1 MPGAKGVMAHASAEP
16 PPATRPDAAPGQAK
30 RWRDLRKRALSAAVL
45 GPLALA
51 ASWFG
56 AHWYTLMIA
65 AGTAILAWEWVHL
78 CGLRVRAFPGLAV
91 PLALFASGLAAVAD
105 LHLRAGL
112 LRPGGGPSACIA
124 ARAERSRVP
133 GVPTLWFGAG
143 VLYIGLGGIGFIWLR
158 GDDGAGLAAIL
169 FVVLIVWASDIG
181 AYMVGRLV
189 GGPKL
194 APAISPN
201 KTWSGALGGL
211 AAAVLVGLGVA
222 AWADPAARLG
232 HVALLA
238 AILGTAA
245 AAGDLLESAI
255 KRHFHVKDS
264 SGLIPGHGGL
274 LDRVDGL
281 LAAIPVAC
289 AIALVQGSARG
300 GDGFLWT

>member
-16 PPATRPDAAPGQAK
+16 PDRVGEAK
-30 RWRDLRKRALSAAVL
+30 RWRDLRKRALSAAIL

-51 ASWFG
+51 AIWLG

-65 AGTAILAWEWVHL
+65 LGIAILAWEWVHL

-91 PLALFASGLAAVAD
+91 PLALFAAGLAAVASHY
-105 LHLRAGL
+105 LLALLLLPAGAAAASL
-112 LRPGGGPSACIA
+112 A
-124 ARAERSRVP
+124 ARSDPRRAP
-133 GVPTLWFGAG
+133 GAPTFWLGAG
-143 VLYIGLGGIGFIWLR
+143 VVYIGLSGIGFIWLR
-158 GDDGAGLAAIL
+158 ADSFSGLVAIL
-169 FVVLIVWASDIG
+169 FVVLVVWASDIG
-181 AYMVGRLV
+181 AYLVGRML

-201 KTWSGALGGL
+201 KTWSGAVGGL
-211 AAAVLVGLGVA
+211 AAAIVVGLAVA
-222 AWADPAARLG
+222 AWADPAARLAQ
-232 HVALLA
+232 VMLIA

-255 KRHFHVKDS
+255 KRHFHVKDT

-289 AIALVQGSARG
+289 AIALVQGSALG

>member
-1 MPGAKGVMAHASAEP
+1 MAHASAEP
-16 PPATRPDAAPGQAK
+16 PTAPGEAK
-30 RWRDLRKRALSAAVL
+30 RWRDLRKRALSAAIL

-51 ASWFG
+51 AIWLG
-56 AHWYTLMIA
+56 AGWYTLMIA
-65 AGTAILAWEWVHL
+65 LGIAILAWEWVHL

-91 PLALFASGLAAVAD
+91 PLALFASALAAVAD
-105 LHLRAGL
+105 HHLLAVL
-112 LRPGGGPSACIA
+112 LLPVGALAAAFA
-124 ARAERSRVP
+124 ARSDPRRAP
-133 GVPTLWFGAG
+133 GAPTLWLG
-143 VLYIGLGGIGFIWLR
+143 VGVVYIGLAGIGFIWLR
-158 GDDGAGLAAIL
+158 SDSFAGLVAIL
-169 FVVLIVWASDIG
+169 FVVLVVWASDIG
-181 AYMVGRLV
+181 AYMVGRMV

-211 AAAVLVGLGVA
+211 AAAVLVGLAVA
-222 AWADPAARLG
+222 AWADPAARLP
-232 HVALLA
+232 HVMVIA
-238 AILGTAA
+238 AILGMAA

-255 KRHFHVKDS
+255 KRHFHVKDTS
-264 SGLIPGHGGL
+264 SLIPGHGGL

>member
-1 MPGAKGVMAHASAEP
+1 MPGANGAMAHGSADP
-16 PPATRPDAAPGQAK
+16 PPAAPNQLVPAEAK

-51 ASWFG
+51 AIWLG
-56 AHWYTLMIA
+56 AGWYTLMIA
-65 AGTAILAWEWVHL
+65 LGIAILAWEWVHL

-91 PLALFASGLAAVAD
+91 PLALLAAGLAAVAD
-105 LHLRAGL
+105 WHVLALVL
-112 LRPGGGPSACIA
+112 LPVGAAAATLA
-124 ARAERSRVP
+124 ARSDPRRAP
-133 GVPTLWFGAG
+133 GAPTLWFGAG
-143 VLYIGLGGIGFIWLR
+143 VIYIGLAGVGFIWLR
-158 GDDGAGLAAIL
+158 ADSFAGLAAIL
-169 FVVLIVWASDIG
+169 FVVLVVWASDIG

-194 APAISPN
+194 APSISPN
-201 KTWSGALGGL
+201 KTWSGAVGGL
-211 AAAVLVGLGVA
+211 AAAILAGLGVA
-222 AWADPAARLG
+222 AWADDAARPLQ
-232 HVALLA
+232 VALLA
-238 AILGTAA
+238 GILGIAA

-255 KRHFHVKDS
+255 KRHFHVKDT

>member
-1 MPGAKGVMAHASAEP
+1 MAHASAEP
-16 PPATRPDAAPGQAK
+16 PTAPGEAK
-30 RWRDLRKRALSAAVL
+30 RWRDLRKRALSAAIL

-51 ASWFG
+51 AIWLG
-56 AHWYTLMIA
+56 AGWYTLMIA
-65 AGTAILAWEWVHL
+65 LGIAILAWEWVHL

-105 LHLRAGL
+105 HHLLAVL
-112 LRPGGGPSACIA
+112 LLPVGALAAAFA
-124 ARAERSRVP
+124 ARSDPRRAP
-133 GVPTLWFGAG
+133 GAPTLWLG
-143 VLYIGLGGIGFIWLR
+143 VGVVYIGLAGIGFIWLR
-158 GDDGAGLAAIL
+158 SDSFAGLVAIL
-169 FVVLIVWASDIG
+169 FVVLVVWASDIG
-181 AYMVGRLV
+181 AYMVGRMV

-211 AAAVLVGLGVA
+211 AAAVLVGLAVA
-222 AWADPAARLG
+222 AWADPAARLP
-232 HVALLA
+232 HVMVIA
-238 AILGTAA
+238 AILGMAA

-255 KRHFHVKDS
+255 KRHFHVKDTS
-264 SGLIPGHGGL
+264 SLIPGHGGL

>member
-1 MPGAKGVMAHASAEP
+1 MAHASAEL
-16 PPATRPDAAPGQAK
+16 PPAPPEAK

-51 ASWFG
+51 AIWLG

-65 AGTAILAWEWVHL
+65 LGIAILAWEWVHL

-105 LHLRAGL
+105 LHLLALLLLPAGAAAATL
-112 LRPGGGPSACIA
+112 A
-124 ARAERSRVP
+124 ARSDPRRAP
-133 GVPTLWFGAG
+133 GASTLWLGAG
-143 VLYIGLGGIGFIWLR
+143 VVYIGLAGIGFIWLR
-158 GDDGAGLAAIL
+158 SDSFAGLVAIL
-169 FVVLIVWASDIG
+169 FVVLVVWASDIG
-181 AYMVGRLV
+181 AYMVGRMV

-211 AAAVLVGLGVA
+211 AAAVLVGLAVA
-222 AWADPAARLG
+222 AWADAEARLAS
-232 HVALLA
+232 VAVIA

-300 GDGFLWT
+300 GHGFLWT